1 MTSSHDEES
10 ALPERRSVPTPVE
23 VPRVNGVLIALTNVP
38 DEDSAREIAEALV
51 RERFAA
57 CVNILS
63 GCTSIYRWQ
72 QEVETA
78 EEIPL
83 LIKTTIDRFA
93 ALQARL
99 AELHPYDVPELI
111 AWRPDAVMPAYGNWV
126 IAETRNRRP
135 AG

>member
-1 MTSSHDEES
+1 MTSNHDEDAS
-10 ALPERRSVPTPVE
+10 QAGSRPVPTPVE

-38 DEDSAREIAEALV
+38 DEESAHEIAEALV

-72 QEVETA
+72 QDVETA

-99 AELHPYDVPELI
+99 TELHPYDVPELI
-111 AWRPDAVMPAYGNWV
+111 AWRPDAVLPAYAGWV
-126 IAETRNRRP
+126 ITGTRNRRP
-135 AG
+135 VR